1 MKHRI
6 HLICNAHLDPVWQ
19 WEWEEGAAAAVSTF
33 RAAADF
39 CEETEDFLFCH
50 NEVTLYRWVEEYE
63 PELFERIRKLV
74 KAGRWRIMGGWY
86 LQPDCNLPSG
96 ESIIRQMRQ
105 GRAYFMEKFGAAPTV
120 AVNFDPFG
128 HSRGLVQILEKAGY
142 TGYLFMRPVEMALP
156 ANDFI
161 WEGFGG
167 SEILAHRLDTN
178 YNSPLGGAREKAE
191 KWLSEHG
198 DLELGMIPWGV
209 GNHGGGPSREDIAGL
224 NALKA
229 ERQDVEMFHSAP
241 EAYFE
246 DLALR
251 RDDLPRWDGDLRP
264 WAVGCYTS
272 VIRIK
277 QTHRKLEGMLGV
289 TERMCAHAAMLGLME
304 YPSGELLEAE
314 RDLCFAEFHD
324 ILPGSSIQP
333 VETMALRQMDHAL
346 EILSRLRAR
355 AFFRLA
361 AGEKRAKPGEI
372 PVLAYNPHPYDAE
385 GDFCCEFM
393 LADQNWKDEFTMP
406 RVYAEDGTPVP
417 SQVEKEDSNLNL
429 DWRKRVVFHAKLKP
443 FSVTRF
449 DCRME
454 ILPKKP
460 VPACREED
468 GCFVYENGT
477 LSVRVDR
484 RTGLLTRYAVEGGEF
499 LAGPAFLPS
508 LFHDSEDPWEMRAD
522 SINEVDQDFELMSPQ
537 ECAAFCGVHVP
548 VLDPVHVIE
557 SGDVRTVI
565 EAVFRCRN
573 SAVVTQYV
581 FPAVGNTVE
590 VRERVL
596 FAEKDR
602 MLKLR
607 IPTLLRERYVGQT
620 MFGTEDIPK
629 DGSECVSQK
638 WAAAL
643 GGEKGLTLL
652 NDGVY
657 GSSFTD
663 GEIRVSLLRSPAYTG
678 HPIEDREILPQDR
691 FTPRVDQGERLYVF
705 RMEGG
710 DADVRLARAGREA
723 DLLNEAPFVLSF
735 FPNAEEKTERRPL
748 CTVSGESVALSCLRK
763 AEDGNGWILRLF
775 ASSGKPEVATLR
787 IPEAKIERTM
797 KFGPFGIRTLRYL
810 PEEGRLEE
818 AGILA

>member
-50 NEVTLYRWVEEYE
+50 NEVILYRWVEEYE

-74 KAGRWRIMGGWY
+74 KLGRWRIMGGWY

-96 ESIIRQMRQ
+96 ESILRQMRQ
-105 GRAYFMEKFGAAPTV
+105 GRAYFLEKFGVAPTV

-128 HSRGLVQILEKAGY
+128 HSKGLVQILTRAGY
-142 TGYLFMRPVEMALP
+142 TGYLFMRPAEMALP
-156 ANDFI
+156 ANDFV

-167 SEILAHRLDTN
+167 AEILAHRLDTN
-178 YNSPLGGAREKAE
+178 YNSPLGGARKKAE
-191 KWLSEHG
+191 TWLSDHA

-224 NALKA
+224 NALRA
-229 ERQDVEMFHSAP
+229 ERQDVEMFHSTP
-241 EAYFE
+241 EMYFE
-246 DLALR
+246 DLQAR
-251 RDDLPRWDGDLRP
+251 RETLPRWDGALRP

-304 YPSGELLEAE
+304 YPAGDLEEAE

-361 AGEKRAKPGEI
+361 AGEKKAKPGEI
-372 PVLAYNPHPYDAE
+372 PVLAYNPHPYEAE
-385 GDFCCEFM
+385 GDFYCEFM

-406 RVYAEDGTPVP
+406 RVYAEDGTELS

-429 DWRKRVVFHAKLKP
+429 DWRKRVVFHARLKP

-468 GCFVYENGT
+468 GCYVFENGT

-484 RTGLLTRYAVEGGEF
+484 STGFLTRYAVEGEEY
-499 LAGPAFLPS
+499 LAGPAFVPALV
-508 LFHDSEDPWEMRAD
+508 FDREDPWEMRRD
-522 SINEVDQDFELMSPQ
+522 TINEIDCDFTLMTA
-537 ECAAFCGVHVP
+537 EACAAFCGVHRPALEP
-548 VLDPVHVIE
+548 VRVIE

-565 EAVFRCRN
+565 EAVFRCRD

-581 FPAVGNTVE
+581 FPNTGSGIE

-596 FAEKDR
+596 FAEKDK

-607 IPTLLRERYVGQT
+607 IPTRLKERYVGQT
-620 MFGTEDIPK
+620 MFGTDDLPA
-629 DGSECVSQK
+629 DGTECVSQK
-638 WAAAL
+638 WAAVL
-643 GGEKGLTLL
+643 GSGRALTLL

-657 GSSFTD
+657 GSSCTD
-663 GEIRVSLLRSPAYTG
+663 GEVRVSLLRSPAYTG

-710 DADVRLARAGREA
+710 DADVRLARVSRDA
-723 DLLNEAPFVLSF
+723 DVLNEPPFVLSF
-735 FPNAEEKTERRPL
+735 FPNAEEKTVRPPL
-748 CTVSGESVALSCLRK
+748 CTVSGESVTLTALRR
-763 AEDGNGWILRLF
+763 AADGNGWILRLF
-775 ASSGKPEVATLR
+775 APSGRPETATLR
-787 IPEAKIERTM
+787 IPRAGIERTM
-797 KFGPFGIRTLRYL
+797 RLDPYEIRTLRYL
-810 PEEGRLEE
+810 PEAGRLEE
-818 AGILA
+818 AHILS

>member
-39 CEETEDFLFCH
+39 CEETEDFIFCH
-50 NEVTLYRWVEEYE
+50 NEVILYRWVEEYE

-74 KAGRWRIMGGWY
+74 RQGRWRIMGGWY

-96 ESIIRQMRQ
+96 ESILRQMRQ
-105 GRAYFMEKFGAAPTV
+105 GREYFLEKFGAAPTV

-128 HSRGLVQILEKAGY
+128 HSRGLVQILTAAGY
-142 TGYLFMRPVEMALP
+142 TGYLFMRPAGLELP
-156 ANDFI
+156 ANDFL

-167 SEILAHRLDTN
+167 AEILAHRLDTN
-178 YNSPLGGAREKAE
+178 YNSPLGGARQKAE
-191 KWLSEHG
+191 KWLEDHA

-209 GNHGGGPSREDIAGL
+209 GNHGGGPSREDIAAL
-224 NALKA
+224 NNLKA
-229 ERQDVEMFHSAP
+229 ERKDVEIFHSTP
-241 EAYFE
+241 EGYFA
-246 DLALR
+246 DLAER
-251 RDDLPRWDGDLRP
+251 AETLPHWDRSLQP
-264 WAVGCYTS
+264 FSVGCYTS

-304 YPSGELLEAE
+304 YPAGELEEAE
-314 RDLCFAEFHD
+314 RDLCFAQFHD

-361 AGEKRAKPGEI
+361 SGEKRAKPGEI
-372 PVLAYNPHPYDAE
+372 PILAYNPHPYDVE
-385 GDFCCEFM
+385 GDFFCEFM

-406 RVYAEDGTPVP
+406 RVFAEDGTEQP

-429 DWRKRVVFHAKLKP
+429 DWRKRVVFHARLRP

-454 ILPKKP
+454 ILPEKP
-460 VPACREED
+460 VPTCREED
-468 GCFVYENGT
+468 GCYVFENET
-477 LSVRVDR
+477 LSARVDR
-484 RTGLLTRYAVEGGEF
+484 RTGLLTRYAVEGEEY
-499 LAGPAFLPS
+499 LAGPAFLPA
-508 LFHDSEDPWEMRAD
+508 LMLDREDPWEMRRNE
-522 SINEVDQDFELMSPQ
+522 INEVDCDFTLMTA
-537 ECAAFCGVHVP
+537 EACAAFCGLHRP
-548 VLDPVHVIE
+548 ALDPVHVIE
-557 SGDVRTVI
+557 SGPVRTVI
-565 EAVFRCRN
+565 EAVFRCRD

-581 FPAVGNTVE
+581 FPAVGNEIE
-590 VRERVL
+590 VRLRVL

-607 IPTLLRERYVGQT
+607 IPTRLKERYVGQT
-620 MFGTEDIPK
+620 MFGTDELFT
-629 DGSECVSQK
+629 DGTECVSQK
-638 WAAAL
+638 WTAVL
-643 GGEKGLTLL
+643 GGGRGLALL

-657 GSSFTD
+657 GSSCTN

-691 FTPRVDQGERLYVF
+691 FTPRADQGERLYVF

-710 DADVRLARAGREA
+710 DADVRLARVSRGA
-723 DLLNEAPFVLSF
+723 DVLNEQPFILSF
-735 FPNAEEKTERRPL
+735 FPNAEEKTSRAPL
-748 CTVSGESVALSCLRK
+748 CTVSGESVILTALRQ
-763 AEDGNGWILRLF
+763 AADGNGWILRLF
-775 ASSGKPEVATLR
+775 APSGRPETATLR
-787 IPEAKIERTM
+787 IPEAGIASTM
-797 KFGPFGIRTLRYL
+797 CFAPFEIRTLRYL
-810 PEEGRLEE
+810 PETGRLEE
-818 AGILA
+818 AHILS